1 MGYIPLG
8 ATLVIKAPKIS
19 EKTESGILK
28 SESMIKEEKM
38 SWDGTVDIVAAGPQ
52 CKYIKA
58 GMKVLLQTNAIMHP
72 VLIDGEEY
80 LQVEEYAVLGYYE

>member
-19 EKTESGILK
+19 EKTEAGILK
-28 SESMIKEEKM
+28 SEAMIKEEKM
-38 SWDGTVDIVAAGPQ
+38 SWDGTVDVIAVGPMCQ
-52 CKYIKA
+52 HISP

-72 VLIDGEEY
+72 VLIDGDEY
-80 LQVEEYAVLGYYE
+80 LQVEEYSVLGYYN